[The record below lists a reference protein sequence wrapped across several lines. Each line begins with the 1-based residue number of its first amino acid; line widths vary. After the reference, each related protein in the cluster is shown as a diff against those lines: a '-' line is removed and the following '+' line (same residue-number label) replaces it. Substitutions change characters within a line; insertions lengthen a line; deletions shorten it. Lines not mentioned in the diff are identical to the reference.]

1 MRYYSDS
8 KISIAALGF
17 FFVLVL
23 SYAGFEA
30 RGFISGPKVVMS
42 SQAAAVHDPLVTIS
56 GHADRITSL
65 TLNGTAVPVTQEGIF
80 DQQYLLSPGENTITV
95 EGKDEYGRTASQSI
109 SYTYQPL
116 TIISTTTNIAD
127 ATATSSASSSPI
139 AVRAINNIH
148 ASSSTT
154 TVTRQP

>member
-23 SYAGFEA
+23 GYAGFEA
-30 RGFISGPKVVMS
+30 RGVISGPKVALS

-56 GHADRITSL
+56 GRADRITSL
-65 TLNGTAVPVTQEGIF
+65 TLNGTAVPVTQDGAF
-80 DQQYLLSPGENTITV
+80 NQQYLLSPGENTITI
-95 EGKDEYGRTASQSI
+95 EGKDEYGRIASQNI

-116 TIISTTTNIAD
+116 TIIATSTNLAD
-127 ATATSSASSSPI
+127 ATATSSASSSVI
-139 AVRAINNIH
+139 AVRATNNIN
-148 ASSSTT
+148 ATSSTT